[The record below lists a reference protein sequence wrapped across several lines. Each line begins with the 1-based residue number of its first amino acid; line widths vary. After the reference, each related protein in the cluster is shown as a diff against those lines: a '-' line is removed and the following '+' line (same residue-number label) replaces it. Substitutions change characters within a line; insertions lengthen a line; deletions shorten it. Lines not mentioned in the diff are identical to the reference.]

1 MIKRT
6 MKRIF
11 APVAAVALAFSFG
24 LSAFA
29 QTPDID
35 FIDVSHHNSNSGL
48 PLAFYQ
54 TIKASGV
61 QGVVVKVSEG
71 TGYLD
76 PSASVNIANAK
87 AAGMVVSAY
96 HFARY
101 TSTASAKAEAKAFAA
116 KLKAVGFDAK
126 KDGYVVVDVE
136 ATNLSSSPAKLTE
149 YTNAFIAQMKALGYT
164 KIDLYTG
171 NAFYHSRLQ
180 PAKLTVSKPWLARYP
195 LYPATGQPAPVFN
208 NGKGAWQWA
217 SDYVFPGLSQYGRF
231 DVSVDYAG
239 KYTST
244 KVASSATKPGVV
256 KPVGSVSLV
265 NYLKAHGKPFS
276 YASRAKLAAQYGIT
290 NYSGTAAQN
299 IALLAKLKSGVKP
312 IATTTPNSTVSTTK
326 VYVVKSGDTLGKI
339 AKKYGT
345 TVAKLASLNGI
356 KNVNKIYVGEKIK
369 VSGTVKATNTKKYYT
384 VKRGDTVSEIAAKYS
399 TTVTK
404 IKAWNKLANVNRIY
418 VGEKLRVK

>member
-11 APVAAVALAFSFG
+11 APVAAVALAFSFW

-29 QTPDID
+29 AAPDVD
-35 FIDVSHHNSNSGL
+35 FIDVSHHNRELGL

-54 TIKASGV
+54 TVKKSGV
-61 QGVVVKVSEG
+61 QGVVVKVSDG
-71 TGYLD
+71 QTYRD
-76 PSASVNIANAK
+76 PAASVNIANAK

-116 KLKAVGFDAK
+116 KLKTVGFNAK
-126 KDGYVVVDVE
+126 TDGYVVVDVE

-149 YTNAFIAQMKALGYT
+149 YTNAFIAQMKALGYP
-164 KIDLYTG
+164 KVDLYTG

-195 LYPATGQPAPVFN
+195 LYPATGKPAPVFS
-208 NGKGAWQWA
+208 NGKGAWQW
-217 SDYVFPGLSQYGRF
+217 SSTYVFPGMAQYGRF

-244 KVASSATKPGVV
+244 KVSSSATKPGVV

-265 NYLKAHGKPFS
+265 NYLKAQGKSFD
-276 YASRAKLAAQYGIT
+276 YASRAKLAAQYGIM

-299 IALLAKLKSGVKP
+299 IALMEKLKSGVKP
-312 IATTTPNSTVSTTK
+312 APAAASKAKAN
-326 VYVVKSGDTLGKI
+326 VYVVKRGDTLGAI

-345 TVAKLASLNGI
+345 TVTQLASLNGI

-369 VSGTVKATNTKKYYT
+369 VSGTDKATASTKKYYT

-399 TTVTK
+399 TTIAK
-404 IKAWNKLANVNRIY
+404 IKALNKLANVNRIY

>member
-1 MIKRT
+1 MNRLIKRF
-6 MKRIF
+6 II

-29 QTPDID
+29 ATPDID
-35 FIDVSHHNSNSGL
+35 FIDVSHHNREAGL

-54 TIKASGV
+54 TVKASGV

-71 TGYLD
+71 QTYRD
-76 PSASVNIANAK
+76 PAASVNIANAK

-101 TSTASAKAEAKAFAA
+101 TSVASAKAEAKAFAA
-116 KLKAVGFDAK
+116 KLKAVGFNAK
-126 KDGYVVVDVE
+126 TDGYVVVDVE
-136 ATNLSSSPAKLTE
+136 ATSLSSSPAKLTE
-149 YTNAFIAQMKALGYT
+149 YTNAFIAQIKALGYP
-164 KIDLYTG
+164 KVDLYTG

-195 LYPATGQPAPVFN
+195 LYPATGKPAPVFS
-208 NGKGAWQWA
+208 NGKGAWQW
-217 SDYVFPGLSQYGRF
+217 SSTYVFPGMAQYGRF

-265 NYLKAHGKPFS
+265 DYLKAQGKPFD

-290 NYSGTAAQN
+290 NYTGSAAQN
-299 IALLAKLKSGVKP
+299 LALLSKLKNGVQP
-312 IATTTPNSTVSTTK
+312 TQSTSTTTTYTVK
-326 VYVVKSGDTLGKI
+326 RGDTLSGI
-339 AKKYGT
+339 AKKYGI
-345 TVAKLASLNGI
+345 TVATLQKLNGI
-356 KNVNKIYVGEKIK
+356 SNPNKIYAGQKLKI
-369 VSGTVKATNTKKYYT
+369 SGSVNVTTKSTTQYYT
-384 VKRGDTVSEIAAKYS
+384 VKSGDTVSEIAAKYR
-399 TTVTK
+399 TTIAK
-404 IKAWNKLANVNRIY
+404 IKSLNKLANVNRIY
-418 VGEKLRVK
+418 IGQKIRVK

>member
-1 MIKRT
+1 MNKLI
-6 MKRIF
+6 KRIF

-29 QTPDID
+29 ATPDVD

-54 TIKASGV
+54 TVKASGV

-71 TGYLD
+71 TSYLD
-76 PSASVNIANAK
+76 PSASVNITNAK

-101 TSTASAKAEAKAFAA
+101 TSVASAKAEAKAFGS
-116 KLKAVGFDAK
+116 KLKTVGFNAK
-126 KDGYVVVDVE
+126 TDGYVVVDVE
-136 ATNLSSSPAKLTE
+136 AANLSYNPAKLTE
-149 YTNAFIAQMKALGYT
+149 YTNAFIAQMKALGYP
-164 KIDLYTG
+164 KVDLYSG
-171 NAFYHSRLQ
+171 NSFYNSRLQ
-180 PAKLTVSKPWLARYP
+180 PTKLTINKPWLARYP
-195 LYPATGQPAPVFN
+195 LYPETGKPTPNFS

-217 SDYVFPGLSQYGRF
+217 SDYVFPGLSRYGRF

-244 KVASSATKPGVV
+244 RVASSATKPGIV

-265 NYLKAHGKPFS
+265 NYLKAQGKPFD
-276 YASRAKLAAQYGIT
+276 YASRAKLAAQYGIM

-299 IALLAKLKSGVKP
+299 MALLEKLKSGVKTAP
-312 IATTTPNSTVSTTK
+312 AATSKAK
-326 VYVVKSGDTLGKI
+326 VYVVKRGDTLGEI

-345 TVAKLASLNGI
+345 TVAKLAKLNGI
-356 KNVNKIYVGEKIK
+356 KNVNRIFVGEKIT
-369 VSGTVKATNTKKYYT
+369 VSGADKVTKYYA
-384 VKRGDTVSEIAAKYS
+384 VKKGDTVSAIAKKYS
-399 TTVTK
+399 TTVAK
-404 IKAWNKLANVNRIY
+404 VKALNKLANANRIY
-418 VGEKLRVK
+418 VGQKLRVK

>member
-1 MIKRT
+1 MINRI

-29 QTPDID
+29 QTPDVD
-35 FIDVSHHNSNSGL
+35 FIDVSHHNRELGL

-54 TIKASGV
+54 TVKASGV

-76 PSASVNIANAK
+76 PAASVNIANAK
-87 AAGMVVSAY
+87 AAGMAVHAY

-116 KLKAVGFDAK
+116 KLKAVGFNAK
-126 KDGYVVVDVE
+126 TDGYVVVDVE
-136 ATNLSSSPAKLTE
+136 ADNLSSSPAKLTE
-149 YTNAFIAQMKALGYT
+149 YTNAFIAQMKALGYP
-164 KIDLYTG
+164 KVDLYTG

-195 LYPATGQPAPVFN
+195 LYPATGKPQPVYS
-208 NGKGAWQWA
+208 NGKGAWQW
-217 SDYVFPGLSQYGRF
+217 SSTYVFPGLESYGRF

-244 KVASSATKPGVV
+244 KTATSATKPGVV
-256 KPVGSVSLV
+256 KTVGSVSLV
-265 NYLKAHGKPFS
+265 DYLHSKGKPFD

-290 NYSGTAAQN
+290 NYSGTASQN
-299 IALLAKLKSGVKP
+299 LALLAKLKSGVKP
-312 IATTTPNSTVSTTK
+312 APAAASKTN
-326 VYVVKSGDTLGKI
+326 VYVVKRGDTLGAI

-345 TVAKLASLNGI
+345 TVAQLAKLNGI
-356 KNVNKIYVGEKIK
+356 KNVNKIYVGEKIV
-369 VSGTVKATNTKKYYT
+369 VSGTVKAASTKKYYT
-384 VKRGDTVSEIAAKYS
+384 VKRGDTVSEIAAKYHV
-399 TTVTK
+399 TVTK
-404 IKAWNKLANVNRIY
+404 IKSWNKLANVNRIY